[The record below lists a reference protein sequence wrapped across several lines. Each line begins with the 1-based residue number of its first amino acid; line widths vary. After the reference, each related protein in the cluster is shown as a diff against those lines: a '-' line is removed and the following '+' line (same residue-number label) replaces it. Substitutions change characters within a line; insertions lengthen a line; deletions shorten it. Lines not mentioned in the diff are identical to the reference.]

1 MDLGSLALLTMNTNR
16 GQISRRG
23 RGTGGSMLRVLL
35 TVITTF
41 SGTAKLDIDKVNLE
55 LLGGFDTN
63 QERRTTASSNNL
75 VGEALALEDEGKG
88 TFL

>member
-1 MDLGSLALLTMNTNR
+1 
-16 GQISRRG
+16 
-23 RGTGGSMLRVLL
+23 MLRVLL